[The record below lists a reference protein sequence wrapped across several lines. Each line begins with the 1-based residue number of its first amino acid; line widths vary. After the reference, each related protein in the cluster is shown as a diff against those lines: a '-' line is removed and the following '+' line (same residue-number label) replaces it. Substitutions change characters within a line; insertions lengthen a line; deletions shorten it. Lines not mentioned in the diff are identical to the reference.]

1 MYQLGL
7 EKAEGKSWLK
17 TQHKKKKD
25 HGIWLHHFMAN
36 RSGKSGN
43 SDRLYF
49 LGLQNY
55 CGWWL
60 QPWNYTT
67 LLLGRKAMTNLDS
80 VLKSRDITLP
90 TKVSIV
96 KAMAVFPASCT
107 DVSWTIKKAKR
118 RKLDAFWTVVLE
130 KTLES
135 PLDYKEIK
143 PVHPKGNQ
151 PQIFTGRTDAKVE
164 ALILWAPD
172 VKRWL
177 NGKDPDAGTVEGT
190 RKWEQQR
197 MRWLDS
203 TSASMDVNLSK
214 LQEIVKERGA
224 RCAAVNRVSES
235 DTA

>member
-1 MYQLGL
+1 MRVKEESEKVGL
-7 EKAEGKSWLK
+7 KLNI
-17 TQHKKKKD
+17 KKKKD

-67 LLLGRKAMTNLDS
+67 LLLGRKAMTDLDS

-135 PLDYKEIK
+135 HLNCKEIK
-143 PVHPKGNQ
+143 PVNPKGSQ
-151 PQIFTGRTDAKVE
+151 PWIFIGRADAKAE
-164 ALILWAPD
+164 TPILGPPNA
-172 VKRWL
+172 KSWL
-177 NGKDPDAGTVEGT
+177 TGKHPDAGKDWGQEEKGMTEAKMVG
-190 RKWEQQR
+190 RHHW
-197 MRWLDS
+197 
-203 TSASMDVNLSK
+203 SMDMSLGK
-214 LQEIVKERGA
+214 FREIVKDREA
-224 RCAAVNRVSES
+224 WCAAVHGVAKS
-235 DTA
+235 